1 MTIIMMIV
9 AGAVAVSPLVCIIL
23 FFYSLSELIRNKQ
36 EWEKHPERNCS
47 EDNQKQI
54 IRMIVTG
61 IIGVVTGIID
71 VSVIVTIIRISTGEI
86 SIM

>member
-36 EWEKHPERNCS
+36 E
-47 EDNQKQI
+47 
-54 IRMIVTG
+54 
-61 IIGVVTGIID
+61 
-71 VSVIVTIIRISTGEI
+71 
-86 SIM
+86 

>member
-1 MTIIMMIV
+1 MTIIMIIV

-23 FFYSLSELIRNKQ
+23 FFYSLSELIRNNDEKK
-36 EWEKHPERNCS
+36 KHPKRDYS
-47 EDNQKQI
+47 EDNKKQI

-61 IIGVVTGIID
+61 IIGTVTAAVDIFIIIT
-71 VSVIVTIIRISTGEI
+71 VIKINTGEI

>member
-54 IRMIVTG
+54 IRMIITG
-61 IIGVVTGIID
+61 IIGTVTAAVDIFIIIT
-71 VSVIVTIIRISTGEI
+71 VIKINTGEI